1 MNLVGK
7 IFTVLIFL
15 MGVVFGTF
23 ALMTHAAHKNWRKEV
38 IKKDGLNDQLVA
50 AKKIVE
56 DLTGEK
62 KILETELAKQKDD
75 LQKRIIALQEAA
87 NSAIAAQKVSEDK
100 IQVEEHKSSAS
111 TPLAIQEVTKEL
123 NGMQVEIEGMRGAIK
138 VAVDERN
145 STAEETRRNDQRS
158 E

>member
-15 MGVVFGTF
+15 MCVVFGTF
-23 ALMTHAAHKNWRKEV
+23 ALMTHAAHTNWRQEV

-87 NSAIAAQKVSEDK
+87 NSAIKAQKVSEDK
-100 IQVEEHKSSAS
+100 VEVEERKSHDYA
-111 TPLAIQEVTKEL
+111 LAIQEVSKESQRHAS
-123 NGMQVEIEGMRGAIK
+123 GDRGHAG
-138 VAVDERN
+138 RHPGGRG
-145 STAEETRRNDQRS
+145 STQ
-158 E
+158 

>member
-23 ALMTHAAHKNWRKEV
+23 ALMTHAAHTNWRQEV

-87 NSAIAAQKVSEDK
+87 NSAIAAQKVSDDK
-100 IQVEEHKSSAS
+100 IQVEEQKSSA
-111 TPLAIQEVTKEL
+111 VR
-123 NGMQVEIEGMRGAIK
+123 RGDSGGHQGTQRHASGDRGH
-138 VAVDERN
+138 AGR
-145 STAEETRRNDQRS
+145 DQGGRG
-158 E
+158 